1 MRARSLSVPIA
12 MIASAVFAV
21 IIGCGGAARAETQA
35 VEITISNFLFAPDT
49 VTLKAGVPAVL
60 KIRNEDPALHEF
72 IANEFFN
79 GMDVAVS
86 GGGSAER
93 GPDGLARILIEKNL
107 IATVRFT
114 PTKPGTY
121 VFRCDLPGHGMKGEF
136 VVQ

>member
-1 MRARSLSVPIA
+1 MRMRSLSVPIA

-21 IIGCGGAARAETQA
+21 IVGFGGAARAETQT
-35 VEITISNFLFAPDT
+35 VEITIENFMFAPDT
-49 VTLKAGVPAVL
+49 VTLKAGVPAIL
-60 KIRNEDPALHEF
+60 KIKNDDPALHEF

-79 GMDVAVS
+79 GMDVTVS

-107 IATVRFT
+107 IATVQFT
-114 PTKPGTY
+114 PANPGTY

>member
-1 MRARSLSVPIA
+1 MNVPVRYHCSSSA
-12 MIASAVFAV
+12 VLLAFAVLLGSGNPASAEA
-21 IIGCGGAARAETQA
+21 QA
-35 VEITISNFLFAPDT
+35 VEITISNFLFAPDS
-49 VTLKAGVPAVL
+49 VTLKAGVPVVL

-79 GMDVAVS
+79 GMDVTVS
-86 GGGSAER
+86 GGGTAER
-93 GPDGLARILIEKNL
+93 GPDGIPRILVDKNL

-114 PTKPGTY
+114 PAKAGTY